1 MTGLVVQRIVVGW
14 TSRDAAAATVR
25 GRLPH
30 GYALPELPPDGLAV
44 HEVRRD
50 EATGYRLVEEI
61 RNGEAA
67 MRKAGLWV
75 EWRDGVAVVD
85 RLPSQ
90 ASFPV
95 RRVGSRLFAL
105 APGQLGRWRANFRF
119 TGCQCSA
126 RWWYEEWTVH
136 VAYTPAHPDLFRDAR
151 WTRDRDDRVH
161 LYGGPR
167 PGRR

>member
-1 MTGLVVQRIVVGW
+1 MSRLVVQRIRLRW

-25 GRLPH
+25 GRLPQT
-30 GYALPELPPDGLAV
+30 YALPRLPAGGLTV
-44 HEVRRD
+44 HEVLRD
-50 EATGYRLVEEI
+50 EAADYRPVEEV
-61 RNGEAA
+61 REGEGAA
-67 MRKAGLWV
+67 REVGLWI
-75 EWRDGVAVVD
+75 EWRDGVALVD
-85 RLPSQ
+85 RLPGH

-95 RRVGSRLFAL
+95 RRAGARLFTL

-126 RWWYEEWTVH
+126 RWWYEQWTVH
-136 VAYTPAHPDLFRDAR
+136 VAHAPAHADLFRDAR
-151 WTRDRDDRVH
+151 WSRDRDDRVH